1 MTPSLS
7 LSVRALTAIDDID
20 AEVWDRLN
28 AEAGGGCL
36 SSHQFLKAFET
47 SGSVAPKTG
56 WQPQH
61 LVIETNP
68 QVSSPSEIV
77 AVVPLYVKGHSYGEF
92 VFDWAWADAYQRNGL
107 KYYPKWLCGVPFT
120 PVTGPRLL
128 TDNKYRDAAAQA
140 LLQFVQATELS
151 SLHVLYTTPAD
162 QQALLSA
169 GSLARTH
176 TQFHWFNANWPSFD
190 DFLSSLTQSKR
201 KKIRAERR
209 KVAQAGV
216 TIETK
221 TGEQITADDWAFFYR
236 CYAHTYA
243 MRGNPPYLTPD
254 FFTAIDPRHCLLV
267 LAKDGD
273 RELASALLFLDH
285 ITDPITKQIQTKLYG
300 RYWGGL
306 EYIDCLHFEVAYYA
320 PIQWAIENNIDM
332 IEGGAQGE
340 HKMARGFV
348 PVQTQS
354 AHWLA
359 HPGFFEAVE
368 NYLSQERAGNAAYAA
383 SLQTPFR
390 QDPHD

>member
-1 MTPSLS
+1 MTPT
-7 LSVRALTAIDDID
+7 LSVRALTAIDEID
-20 AEVWDRLN
+20 AALWDRLN
-28 AEAGGGCL
+28 AQAGGGCL
-36 SSHQFLKAFET
+36 SSHQFLKAFES

-61 LVIETNP
+61 LVVETGSAA
-68 QVSSPSEIV
+68 SSEPTEIV

-107 KYYPKWLCGVPFT
+107 EYYPKWFSGIPFT

-128 TDNKYRDAAAQA
+128 TDASHRDAAAQA
-140 LLQFVQATELS
+140 LLQFAQATELS
-151 SLHVLYTTPAD
+151 SLHVLYTSVQD
-162 QQALLSA
+162 QQSLVKA
-169 GSLARTH
+169 GALARTH
-176 TQFHWFNANWPSFD
+176 TQFHWINAQWASFD
-190 DFLSSLTQSKR
+190 DFLASLTQPKR

-209 KVAQAGV
+209 KVSQAGV
-216 TIETK
+216 TVQTK
-221 TGEQITADDWAFFYR
+221 TGAQITPDDLAFFYR
-236 CYAHTYA
+236 CYANTYA
-243 MRGNPPYLTPD
+243 MRGNPPYLTPE
-254 FFTAIDPRHCLLV
+254 FFSAIDPNNCLLV
-267 LAKDGD
+267 LAKKDE

-285 ITDPITKQIQTKLYG
+285 IQDPITGQTKSKLYG

-306 EYIDCLHFEVAYYA
+306 EYIDCLHFEVAYYT
-320 PIQWAIENNIDM
+320 PIQWAIDNNISM

-368 NYLSQERAGNAAYAA
+368 NYLAQERAGNAAYAA
-383 SLQTPFR
+383 SLQSPFR